1 MTTYYHSCIVC
12 PSCLSPYVSP
22 SLSDAEAVPEVIDEK
37 WFVCKNPKCRAKFNQ
52 SPLHIDGIGD
62 IPLYRKVDLNYIE
75 SEYISWLSAAIP
87 KGNHLI
93 TWCWRDV
100 RFLPIAITE
109 ILMKHP
115 DKKIMVLESNK
126 ELPKEFRI
134 RYLIDNLYYLSG
146 DSSSAINCSKIDK
159 KVLKDLV
166 LKKRDII
173 NVKYKSFGLTFGSK
187 TTLPEDNFE
196 DYSITKAKNRA
207 LKRIEKEFG
216 ENSVRKII
224 IKSGSSE
231 KEDSKNEID
240 GKWIITLTAEKRWM
254 CKDISYNLK
263 WIDEI
268 AANKDNIK
276 PVRDIIKVHEICDDD
291 SEIYDDYSNLCVLKP
306 SEELWKNPDKIFSM
320 VEDYGPDLLLIPN
333 ADDFIY
339 DLRYYGYYGTAYALK
354 KYIDSTRIPS
364 VLFSTDSEMR
374 QYYKLSNKDRKF
386 FDNPDLAIHSVDSA
400 EVLHA
405 LSKNDSNAFPSPFS
419 SGNLINSDS
428 HHQNII
434 YETVE
439 NTLGETWNK
448 ILDEPQKYNSLIKF
462 IKKLLAS
469 PLNAEDFRYDS
480 YTIRTFCNRI
490 YSYGIEGF
498 YPQDIVDGL
507 LNELDEFQIRTNN
520 PVWDKFYEIALKHLS
535 LKPCSENSK
544 LYVIFV
550 VNYDD
555 KTHFVNKMN
564 SFCSDKDFPLARV
577 RVSSWAKLPDLLRNE
592 PFTEDMLRN
601 TLIIS
606 SCYPSQKYR
615 LSKYIVGG
623 IVFVSTSENIQK
635 IKKIIEL
642 RLVDRITR
650 PLIKPD
656 NSSQLPEFMEHIISS
671 QHEDDNTEELL
682 KDLYS
687 DDEDELVFIHNSYHR
702 DLTVN
707 RKDESDNLNMETES
721 ETTRRTVLESGKVVV
736 LALNRNREGI
746 FIPLDT
752 SVMIVKDDLFDDV
765 RIEAKIS
772 PNDLSK
778 KLTGKEIIIS
788 RSELYSSFRST
799 FFKYMIGQQGW
810 IKFKIDDREYNF
822 KELYN
827 LSTMW
832 IRFIQDAIEGY
843 RMKYH
848 LTVNKATDDIVNKL
862 SVAIPKEEIT
872 VRLWLKGGV
881 EIPYD
886 SESYF
891 LYRTE
896 RPSNPNDIRNMYY
909 ELEEYAPDFQID
921 ELLLSYKAVLEL
933 QKIRTRVLKS
943 KNGKNEESIDR
954 IHNGLK
960 NEYMLLRQNAI
971 IFKTEEVR
979 KCTLSKDV
987 DAFKVVS
994 NPAEYTDSY

>member
-12 PSCLSPYVSP
+12 PSCLSPYIYS
-22 SLSDAEAVPEVIDEK
+22 SLSDAEAVPEAIDDK

-52 SPLHIDGIGD
+52 CSYHIDGIGD
-62 IPLYRKVDLNYIE
+62 IPLYRKIELNDIE
-75 SEYISWLSAAIP
+75 SKYVSWMSSTIP
-87 KGNHLI
+87 SGCHLI

-109 ILMKHP
+109 ILMKYP
-115 DKKIMVLESNK
+115 DKKIMIMESNK

-134 RYLIDNLYYLSG
+134 PYLIDNLYYISENSLSETK
-146 DSSSAINCSKIDK
+146 NLKIDK
-159 KVLKDLV
+159 KVLKDLF
-166 LKKRDII
+166 LEKRKIV

-196 DYSITKAKNRA
+196 DSITKAKNLA
-207 LKRIEKEFG
+207 VKKIKKEFG

-231 KEDSKNEID
+231 KEYSENEID
-240 GKWIITLTAEKRWM
+240 GKWIITLTVEKRWM

-268 AANKDNIK
+268 AANIDYIK
-276 PVRDIIKVHEICDDD
+276 PVRDIVKLHEICDDD
-291 SEIYDDYSNLCVLKP
+291 SERHDNNSNLCILRP
-306 SEELWKNPDKIFSM
+306 SEELWKNPDKLFSM
-320 VEDYGPDLLLIPN
+320 VEDYRPDLLLIPN
-333 ADDFIY
+333 ADDFI
-339 DLRYYGYYGTAYALK
+339 DDIRYYGYYGTAYALK

-386 FDNPDLAIHSVDSA
+386 FDNPDLAVHSVDSA
-400 EVLHA
+400 EVFHA
-405 LSKNDSNAFPSPFS
+405 LSKNDSNVLPSPFS

-439 NTLGETWNK
+439 NSLGETCNR
-448 ILDEPQKYNSLIKF
+448 ILDEPQKYKSLIKF

-480 YTIRTFCNRI
+480 DTFRTFCNKVYR
-490 YSYGIEGF
+490 YGIDGL

-507 LNELDEFQIRTNN
+507 LKELDEYKNISKN
-520 PVWDKFYEIALKHLS
+520 PVWDKFYELAHKHLS
-535 LKPCSENSK
+535 LKPCNENSK

-550 VNYDD
+550 VKYDD
-555 KTHFVNKMN
+555 RINFVNKMN
-564 SFCSDKDFPLARV
+564 SFCSDKDLPLARV

-615 LSKYIVGG
+615 LSKYVVGG
-623 IVFVSTSENIQK
+623 IVFVSTSENIQN

-656 NSSQLPEFMEHIISS
+656 NPSQVPEFMKDIISS
-671 QHEDDNTEELL
+671 QPEDDSEELL
-682 KDLYS
+682 ENLYS
-687 DDEDELVFIHNSYHR
+687 DDEDELLFIHNSYHTEISA
-702 DLTVN
+702 D
-707 RKDESDNLNMETES
+707 RKNESDNIYNEKES
-721 ETTRRTVLESGKVVV
+721 EVSRRTILEIGREVM
-736 LALNRNREGI
+736 LALNQNGEGI

-752 SVMIVKDDLFDDV
+752 YVMIVKDDLFDDV
-765 RIEAKIS
+765 RVDADSSQNE
-772 PNDLSK
+772 LSK

-799 FFKYMIGQQGW
+799 FFKYMIGQQAG
-810 IKFKIDDREYNF
+810 IKFKLYDREYNY

-827 LSTMW
+827 LSTTW
-832 IRFIQDAIEGY
+832 IKFIQNAIEGY

-848 LTVNKATDDIVNKL
+848 MTVSEATNDIVKKL
-862 SVAIPKEEIT
+862 SDAIPKEEIT

-881 EIPYD
+881 EISYD
-886 SESYF
+886 SENYF

-896 RPSNPNDIRNMYY
+896 RPSNQEDIRKIYFA
-909 ELEEYAPDFQID
+909 LEDYAPDFQMED
-921 ELLLSYKAVLEL
+921 LLLSYEAVLEI
-933 QKIRTRVLKS
+933 QKIRNRVLKS
-943 KNGKNEESIDR
+943 KNGKNDEASIR

-960 NEYMLLRQNAI
+960 SEYQILRQNAI
-971 IFKTEEVR
+971 IFKTIGIR
-979 KCTLSKDV
+979 KCTLSKEV

-994 NPAEYTDSY
+994 NPAEYTESY